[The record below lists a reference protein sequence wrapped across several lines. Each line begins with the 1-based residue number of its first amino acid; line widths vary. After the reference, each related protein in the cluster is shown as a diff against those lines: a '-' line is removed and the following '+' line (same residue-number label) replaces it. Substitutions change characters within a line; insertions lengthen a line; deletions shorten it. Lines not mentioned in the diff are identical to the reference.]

1 MSFFGRSLLLLLALY
16 GLVFVI
22 GDLALLQGQA
32 PLWAAFLFV
41 FAMIGLQYLAGPWII
56 RWVYSI
62 DWDESQ
68 IPVSHRAF
76 VERMCREQNLPTLRL
91 GIIESGTP
99 NAFAFGRLQSDA
111 RIVVTRGLLDLC
123 TEDEVNAVLAH
134 EIGHVAHYDFAI
146 MALAAAAPL
155 LLWQIYIWTDRVNNL
170 RIVSYGAY
178 VAYWI
183 TQYLVLML
191 NRMREYGA
199 DQFSAQCAHA
209 PNALSS
215 ALVKIAYGLVRE
227 QGEAMRLIKVGDKDE
242 KKAGRQQIRFG
253 HALSLMGIMGASS
266 GAAMAL
272 GLNSPEEAARV
283 MKWDLTN
290 PWARFYELSSTHPLT
305 AFRLRALNRE
315 AIAQG
320 QSVQYPLPENTHVRW
335 TGFPVEFF
343 FWAAPLVCGFLLIS
357 DLWLGHRL
365 VRLGYSLPP
374 NFDAWLLIL
383 IGMTWGARIAYR
395 YRGEFRRA
403 NVAELLEDLT
413 VSQMR
418 PRAVEITGEIIG
430 QGEPG
435 AFWSPD
441 LVLKDETGLMFLLYR
456 SSIPFGR
463 LFFALTNAD
472 RILGE
477 KVTVKGWY
485 RRGLKPY
492 IEMSRIDADL
502 TTYKGGSG
510 TMTLFS
516 GSASQGTEQ
525 SEHLVSRSYSR
536 WIQTAAAAL
545 CTVVGVV
552 WLLGSL

>member
-16 GLVFVI
+16 GLVFAI
-22 GDLALLQGQA
+22 GDLALVHGQA

-41 FAMIGLQYLAGPWII
+41 FVIVGLQYLAGPWII
-56 RWVYSI
+56 CWVYSI
-62 DWDESQ
+62 DWDEDQ
-68 IPVSHRAF
+68 IPAPHRAF
-76 VERMCREQNLPTLRL
+76 VERMCREHNLPTLRL

-99 NAFAFGRLQSDA
+99 NAFAFGRLRSDA

-199 DQFSAQCAHA
+199 DLFSAQCAHA

-215 ALVKIAYGLVRE
+215 ALIKIAYGLVRE

-253 HALSLMGIMGASS
+253 RALSLMGVMGASS

-290 PWARFYELSSTHPLT
+290 PWARFYELGSTHPLT
-305 AFRLRALNRE
+305 AFRLRALNKE
-315 AIAQG
+315 ANAQG
-320 QSVQYPLPENTHVRW
+320 QSVQYPLPDNTRVRW

-357 DLWLGHRL
+357 DMWVGHRL
-365 VRLGYSLPP
+365 VKLGFSLPP
-374 NFDAWLLIL
+374 TFDAWLLVL
-383 IGMTWGARIAYR
+383 IGITWGARIAYR
-395 YRGEFRRA
+395 YRGEFRHA

-418 PRAVEITGEIIG
+418 PRAVEITGEVIG

-472 RILGE
+472 RVMGE
-477 KVTVKGWY
+477 KVTVRGWY

-492 IEMSRIDADL
+492 IEMSRIDANL
-502 TTYKGGSG
+502 TTYKGGDGTISLFGSG
-510 TMTLFS
+510 
-516 GSASQGTEQ
+516 ANQ
-525 SEHLVSRSYSR
+525 STQHSERLVSRSYSR

-545 CTVVGVV
+545 CSAIGLL
-552 WLLGSL
+552 WLLGTL